1 MKIQEDV
8 KERQG
13 DACAGSFTHTCLF
26 IFSTQANYVISPDSK
41 VERRFITAPNLLPG
55 AVTSNT
61 SDATSSDL
69 PPYSASLTALW
80 KATKSCLHL
89 SQRLKQFFFSG
100 NTQQIIWK
108 PDTAV
113 CVCARAR
120 LITSE
125 FLGMLC
131 NAIWSKVA
139 QTQWWKFLNS
149 QNPPTQIIIIF
160 LNIATQ

>member
-69 PPYSASLTALW
+69 PPYSASLTAL
-80 KATKSCLHL
+80 
-89 SQRLKQFFFSG
+89 
-100 NTQQIIWK
+100 
-108 PDTAV
+108 
-113 CVCARAR
+113 
-120 LITSE
+120 
-125 FLGMLC
+125 
-131 NAIWSKVA
+131 
-139 QTQWWKFLNS
+139 
-149 QNPPTQIIIIF
+149 
-160 LNIATQ
+160 

>member
-8 KERQG
+8 EERQG

-89 SQRLKQFFFSG
+89 SQRLKQFFFFPW

-113 CVCARAR
+113 CVCACAFNHFRIPWNAMQRYLVKGRAD
-120 LITSE
+120 
-125 FLGMLC
+125 
-131 NAIWSKVA
+131 AVVKVF
-139 QTQWWKFLNS
+139 KFAK
-149 QNPPTQIIIIF
+149 PTHADYYF
-160 LNIATQ
+160 F